1 MPGRTN
7 AGIAT
12 IRDLA
17 PESPWRTHLLPAR
30 FDRAQFHVEAGS
42 QEGGRRIV
50 THEFPKRSYPYSED
64 MGRKATE
71 FSVRGYII
79 QYPMDTNIQLYSR
92 DYTLARNILQERLDQ
107 GLAGTLQLPLMRP
120 LIVVCSRYRMTE
132 EERVGGYVTFDMT
145 FVELGVPP
153 FKSLQ
158 ASADDLL
165 KASQDLRDETLQGIM
180 LARVNPPAPVRGR
193 VNVRA
198 LAGGAPFPIG

>member
-12 IRDLA
+12 IRDLV
-17 PESPWRTHLLPAR
+17 PESPWRARLLPAR
-30 FDRAQFHVEAGS
+30 FDQALFHVEAGS

-79 QYPMDTNIQLYSR
+79 QYPKETNIQLYTR
-92 DYTLARNILQERLDQ
+92 DYTIARNQLQERLDQ
-107 GLAGTLQLPLMRP
+107 GIAGTLQLPLMKP

-132 EERVGGYVTFDMT
+132 EDRTGGYVSFDMT
-145 FVELGVPP
+145 FVELGAPP
-153 FKSLQ
+153 FKTLQ
-158 ASADDLL
+158 SSPDVLMAASHN
-165 KASQDLRDETLQGIM
+165 LRDEVLSGIM
-180 LARVNPPAPVRGR
+180 MARVSPPAPQRSR
-193 VNVRA
+193 INPKA
-198 LAGGAPFPIG
+198 TS